1 MADEKT
7 YTDGI
12 EPEVAAELTD
22 EELEHV
28 AGGADDYDACPQCG
42 SNDYVWKGELRACV
56 CLQCGYS
63 D

>member
-42 SNDYVWKGELRACV
+42 SYD
-56 CLQCGYS
+56 
-63 D
+63 